1 MSTPD
6 DRVRGFP
13 AFGRQGGH
21 GQFARSWWGRAWI
34 SAMEDTALDLRQL
47 KQGRKYAA
55 AGRVGPITVSPGRI
69 AAVVDDQ
76 EGQYRTEVRLAELTD
91 DEWDRFLDRV
101 ASRAG
106 HLAALLDRD
115 MPHDLVEAADD
126 AGVHLLPGIGD
137 LDPDC
142 DCPGWELP
150 CRHAAALSF
159 QVSWL
164 LDADPFVL
172 LLMRGKG
179 ERELLDELQRR
190 NAPRFVRTGDDGTT
204 PERAYAEE
212 PGPLPDLAEFAPT
225 TGPTVPGAP
234 GIPAESFA
242 LLVANAGQVAG
253 ALLTSQPKLT
263 RKQDAVRLA
272 AAHPET
278 AERLRPAG
286 SGEDFDRAV
295 LAWRHGG
302 RAGLE
307 VLETAWTP
315 PSQAMGRARAA
326 FAEVVDEP
334 GQGLEVERN
343 RCAVRGTGVQI
354 RLGKDGLWY
363 PYRDQ
368 WPAGPPEADPGV
380 LFAALLG

>member
-13 AFGRQGGH
+13 AFGAQGGH

-34 SAMEDTALDLRQL
+34 NAMEDTALDLRQL

-55 AGRVGPITVSPGRI
+55 EGRVGPITVSPGRI
-69 AAVVDDQ
+69 GAVVDDQ

-91 DEWDRFLDRV
+91 TEWDRFLDRV

-159 QVSWL
+159 QASWL

-179 ERELLDELQRR
+179 SGSSSTNCSGVTRLGSC
-190 NAPRFVRTGDDGTT
+190 APGTT
-204 PERAYAEE
+204 THLRS
-212 PGPLPDLAEFAPT
+212 
-225 TGPTVPGAP
+225 GPTPTSPARCRTSPGSRPPEDRPCP
-234 GIPAESFA
+234 G
-242 LLVANAGQVAG
+242 
-253 ALLTSQPKLT
+253 
-263 RKQDAVRLA
+263 
-272 AAHPET
+272 
-278 AERLRPAG
+278 RPA
-286 SGEDFDRAV
+286 SPRRPSPC
-295 LAWRHGG
+295 W
-302 RAGLE
+302 
-307 VLETAWTP
+307 P
-315 PSQAMGRARAA
+315 PTRARRRA
-326 FAEVVDEP
+326 
-334 GQGLEVERN
+334 RS
-343 RCAVRGTGVQI
+343 
-354 RLGKDGLWY
+354 
-363 PYRDQ
+363 
-368 WPAGPPEADPGV
+368 
-380 LFAALLG
+380 

>member
-13 AFGRQGGH
+13 AFGAQGGR

-55 AGRVGPITVSPGRI
+55 GGRVGPITVSPGRI
-69 AAVVDDQ
+69 AAVVDDE
-76 EGQYRTEVRLAELTD
+76 EGQYRTEVRLAELTEH
-91 DEWDRFLDRV
+91 EWDRFLDRV

-159 QVSWL
+159 QASWL

-190 NAPRFVRTGDDGTT
+190 NAPRFVRTGDDDV
-204 PERAYAEE
+204 PAEQAYADL
-212 PGPLPDLAEFAPT
+212 PGPLPELDDFLPEG
-225 TGPTVPGAP
+225 GPSVPGAP
-234 GIPAESFA
+234 GIPAETFA
-242 LLVANAGQVAG
+242 LLIGNARYTAE
-253 ALLTSQPKLT
+253 ALLSAQPKPT
-263 RKQDAVRLA
+263 RRQDAVRIA
-272 AAHPET
+272 ASHPET
-278 AERLRPAG
+278 TDRLRHADH
-286 SGEDFDRAV
+286 GEDFDRAV
-295 LAWRHGG
+295 VAWRHGG
-302 RAGLE
+302 RAGLD

-315 PSQAMGRARAA
+315 PARTLARARIAL
-326 FAEVVDEP
+326 AEAMDDP
-334 GQGLEVERN
+334 GYGLEVERN
-343 RCAVRGTGVQI
+343 RCTVAGTGVQV
-354 RLGKDGLWY
+354 RVGKDGLWY

-368 WPAGPPEADPGV
+368 WPAGPPEKEPGE

>member
-13 AFGRQGGH
+13 AFGPQGGH

-34 SAMEDTALDLRQL
+34 NAMEDTALDLRQL

-55 AGRVGPITVSPGRI
+55 AGRVGTITVSPGRI

-91 DEWDRFLDRV
+91 TEWESFLDRV

-142 DCPGWELP
+142 ECPGWELP

-159 QVSWL
+159 QASWL

-190 NAPRFVRTGDDGTT
+190 NAPRFVRTGDDDTA
-204 PERAYAEE
+204 PERAYADE
-212 PGPLPDLAEFAPT
+212 PGPVPDLGEFVPAG
-225 TGPTVPGAP
+225 GPTVPGAP
-234 GIPAESFA
+234 GIPEATFA
-242 LLVANAGQVAG
+242 LLIGNAGYAAS
-253 ALLTSQPKLT
+253 ALLAEQPKLT
-263 RKQDAVRLA
+263 RKQDAVRIA
-272 AAHPET
+272 ATHPET
-278 AERLRPAG
+278 GERLRP
-286 SGEDFDRAV
+286 DDRAV
-295 LAWRHGG
+295 LAWRYGG
-302 RAGLE
+302 RAGLD
-307 VLETAWTP
+307 VLETAWNP

-334 GQGLEVERN
+334 GEGLDVERN
-343 RCAVRGTGVQI
+343 HCTVHGTGVEV

-368 WPAGPPEADPGV
+368 WPAGPPEADPGT